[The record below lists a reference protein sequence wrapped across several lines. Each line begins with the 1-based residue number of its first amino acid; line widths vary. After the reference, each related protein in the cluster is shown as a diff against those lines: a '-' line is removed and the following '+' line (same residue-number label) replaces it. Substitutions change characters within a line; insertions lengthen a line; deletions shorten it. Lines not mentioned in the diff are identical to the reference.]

1 MLPGLG
7 RSPGEGI
14 GYPRQYSWT
23 SLGAQMV
30 KNPPAMGEAWI
41 PSLGWEDPMEED
53 VENPSSIPAWRIP
66 WTEEPGGYSPGVRKE
81 SCTTGQPSAAQRRY
95 VIQREAHRWLLLF
108 LLLLLL
114 LLLRRLS
121 RVQLC
126 AAAPK
131 TYLCLL
137 CAIIH
142 SPHQSCETLLLDTFH
157 IWDTKAQK
165 CGVASQDYISSLCQS
180 QDLNLGT
187 LALKPLFLSKLYRPS
202 Y

>member
-1 MLPGLG
+1 MDFPGGSDGKESTCNGGGLDSIPGLG
-7 RSPGEGI
+7 RSHGGGRGKPL
-14 GYPRQYSWT
+14 QYSCLENPMDRGAWRLQSRGSQGVLHDWAAERSAASVCDSKGST
-23 SLGAQMV
+23 SLTAV
-30 KNPPAMGEAWI
+30 
-41 PSLGWEDPMEED
+41 
-53 VENPSSIPAWRIP
+53 V
-66 WTEEPGGYSPGVRKE
+66 
-81 SCTTGQPSAAQRRY
+81 
-95 VIQREAHRWLLLF
+95 
-108 LLLLLL
+108 LL

-187 LALKPLFLSKLYRPS
+187 LALKLLFLSKLYRPT